1 MSGEEPKRSY
11 YSSCHGHG
19 QSRFL
24 GPFTG
29 LWEKIPD
36 DIRLNIERNFLP
48 EDPLERPIPGEKVLL
63 EICMAWYRDL
73 VSHLFFA
80 YFFFILIVTLALSG
94 ILIVS
99 ATLSNFTPWV
109 AVVPPIFMVA
119 WAGLA
124 VKERIEY
131 MQRKLIKTNAR
142 LIISVPQPHAFP
154 LADNLE
160 IKGVP
165 NVIDTNWSRNP
176 LWRIFQAFTGAR
188 DVYLSLAG
196 YQFVEGTARVRDALV
211 MPDIMPE
218 DVHQLKKLVFTIGVP
233 PTRFLEPQEVIIT
246 DDRSGQNN
254 V

>member
-1 MSGEEPKRSY
+1 
-11 YSSCHGHG
+11 
-19 QSRFL
+19 
-24 GPFTG
+24 
-29 LWEKIPD
+29 
-36 DIRLNIERNFLP
+36 
-48 EDPLERPIPGEKVLL
+48 
-63 EICMAWYRDL
+63 MAWYRDL

-80 YFFFILIVTLALSG
+80 YFFLILIVTLTLSG

-99 ATLSNFTPWV
+99 TTLSNFTPWV

-142 LIISVPQPHAFP
+142 LIISVPQPQAFP
-154 LADNLE
+154 QADNLE